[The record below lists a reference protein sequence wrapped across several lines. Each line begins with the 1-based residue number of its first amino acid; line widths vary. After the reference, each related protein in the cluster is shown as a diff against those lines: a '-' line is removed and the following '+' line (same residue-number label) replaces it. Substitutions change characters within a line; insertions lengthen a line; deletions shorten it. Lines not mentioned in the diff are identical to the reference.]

1 MKDTMSIID
10 LVQRTGYYVPAGF
23 FLIVVSSCITYW
35 ILNKSRVSGWFQ
47 AAQDVVPPFVAFPGV
62 LFGLFAAMLAS
73 DIWQHH
79 HEANMALISETS
91 AISSMAST
99 SAHLDSADRLRLI
112 TSINNYTT
120 AVLKKEWP
128 AMATGDHSGKGSAST
143 ELRQLNF
150 VSIDIASQKSLPKLI
165 ETRIQQPLDTIR
177 TARLQRLS
185 LAHDSIS
192 TAKWR
197 ATMLFGILVLI
208 TVGVVHLRRP
218 RAMVIALAISATCI
232 FCTILMLANN
242 RSPYSGVSAIK
253 PQMLEDVIQMH
264 DATVKKP

>member
-1 MKDTMSIID
+1 MMETMSIID
-10 LVQRTGYYVPAGF
+10 LVQKTGYYVPVGF
-23 FLIVVSSCITYW
+23 ILIVVSSCGTYW
-35 ILNKSRVSGWFQ
+35 ILNKSRASSWFQ

-62 LFGLFAAMLAS
+62 LFSLFAAMLAS

-91 AISSMAST
+91 AIAGMIST
-99 SAHLDSADRLRLI
+99 SAHLDNTDRLRLI

-120 AVLKKEWP
+120 AVLTKEWP
-128 AMATGDHSGKGSAST
+128 AMATGDHSGIESASP
-143 ELRQLNF
+143 ELRQLSF
-150 VSIDIASQKSLPKLI
+150 VSIEIASQKPLPKLF
-165 ETRIQQPLDTIR
+165 ETRIQQPLDAIR

-192 TAKWR
+192 AAKWR
-197 ATMLFGILVLI
+197 ATMLFGILVLV

-232 FCTILMLANN
+232 FFTILMLANN
-242 RSPYSGVSAIK
+242 RSPYSGISAIR
-253 PQMLEDVIQMH
+253 PQMLEDLIQTH
-264 DATVKKP
+264 GE